1 MIKDI
6 QTASFFLKDG
16 LNDNSSFHWCF
27 CPGDEGGPSGNE
39 GAGEGG
45 YGGVAD
51 EDIGSEVDTT
61 DIDVDALSTDL
72 PGLTVE
78 QYEADVLAGWA
89 EMGGGRTEG
98 QKDEEQASFDALSNP
113 NPTEKQFDPRGLFVP
128 EDPIDPFT
136 TTKRFRERIRPLE
149 ALSDPVLQAAKTNPE
164 YKKMYDDA
172 IREAAQSMSSNQ
184 ILGTMQQN
192 GIRDNTGYISSL
204 ERGGFDRTWGLGIRG
219 NFEVQA
225 PEGMTKEQYNNYVD
239 LFMAHDGTQAGKL
252 RMALDEVEKDS
263 PKTVGSIFEKE
274 NIDPGIYGLNKNMNA
289 NRVSDYMD
297 MKAME
302 GIVQGFPMA
311 MSLSN
316 PMMISSIFGS
326 DAIKDIISEVNENIV
341 GTPIE
346 DPSKAAQKILKD
358 VKDDLTSVIP
368 ENKDIAERISELFGV
383 PNQEYF
389 NEKGFYN
396 TPEPTIDDLVPENM
410 IEASAPY
417 DPAIAMADPNMA
429 GMPGV
434 SYNPNLPDTTG
445 PENITDIGGLSAED
459 YLDPAVPEDVRRDVE
474 RQLVPSQRPLS
485 DADTNKLMSMMN
497 AGLDAYNTVPPS
509 DTLTNVDRAAIA
521 PVERATVAPVTNFS
535 NNVVNNETLTYIID
549 SLERRGTPVSDIQ
562 EVVDARS
569 EEELIA
575 VLNRLDER
583 AKNRYE
589 AARVETNRLSR
600 EREQARVGAN

>member
-16 LNDNSSFHWCF
+16 LNDNSSFRWCF
-27 CPGDEGGPSGNE
+27 CSDDDGGPDGSE
-39 GAGEGG
+39 GEGEG
-45 YGGVAD
+45 SGGVGDSGVAGGPGGPGGPGGFGD
-51 EDIGSEVDTT
+51 PAGGEFGGGIPGGTPDNDSTGVDSS
-61 DIDVDALSTDL
+61 IDVGPKGFSPNIIDL
-72 PGLTVE
+72 N
-78 QYEADVLAGWA
+78 YETYD
-89 EMGGGRTEG
+89 
-98 QKDEEQASFDALSNP
+98 DI
-113 NPTEKQFDPRGLFVP
+113 PTKEQFDKLGLFEP
-128 EDPIDPFT
+128 FAPIDPMT
-136 TTKRFRERIRPLE
+136 ATKKFKEPFRPLE
-149 ALSDPVLQAAKTNPE
+149 VLSDPVLQAAKTNPE

-172 IREAAQSMSSNQ
+172 IRGAAQSMSSNQ

-192 GIRDNTGYISSL
+192 GIRDGTGYISSL

-219 NFEVQA
+219 DFEVQA

-239 LFMAHDGTQAGKL
+239 LYMAFDGTQAGKL

-274 NIDPGIYGLNKNMNA
+274 NIDPGIYGLDENMNA

-326 DAIKDIISEVNENIV
+326 DAIKDIITEINENII

-346 DPSKAAQKILKD
+346 DPANAAQKVLKD

-396 TPEPTIDDLVPENM
+396 TPEPTIDSLVPENM
-410 IEASAPY
+410 IEASALY

-434 SYNPNLPDTTG
+434 SYNPVPDTTNMMLYDPSLNRSAG
-445 PENITDIGGLSAED
+445 DFATLDEAIAYNQRLDEDKKLQEQLNRQSEEIVFLDPETFPFPERPLELPPVPKTMAEAMADQQGREASIARDVRAVSEAED
-459 YLDPAVPEDVRRDVE
+459 IAVPENMRDVE

-497 AGLDAYNTVPPS
+497 AGL
-509 DTLTNVDRAAIA
+509 
-521 PVERATVAPVTNFS
+521 
-535 NNVVNNETLTYIID
+535 
-549 SLERRGTPVSDIQ
+549 
-562 EVVDARS
+562 
-569 EEELIA
+569 
-575 VLNRLDER
+575 
-583 AKNRYE
+583 
-589 AARVETNRLSR
+589 
-600 EREQARVGAN
+600 QARVGAN